1 MNNHINIIFSKSNGL
16 THDANVFA
24 SIFMKH
30 KYIVHFNANLEMHFD
45 IIVFLEHILENYLEK
60 YTCCMFVP
68 NVEWLT
74 NSDTHLLYHNHLH
87 TILCK
92 THHSFEI
99 MSKLIHSKSVYCGMT
114 SLLHTIEN
122 KKYQKRFEFLHVKGT
137 SMYKNT
143 QILIDAWLKHP
154 EWPILHIVCRS
165 VIDLHKPI
173 FINNIILYQYELS
186 NEELYKLQ
194 NTCMVHICPSYCEG
208 FGHYIN
214 EGRLMSSLIITT
226 NAPPMN
232 ELVKHNSGL
241 LINPIKS
248 EKVQLFGNGYII
260 GIKEIEDIMY
270 KLLNMNFR
278 DIDSMRKKA
287 FDDYINDTKNFE
299 KTLLNIIN
307 EIEKIYI

>member
-1 MNNHINIIFSKSNGL
+1 MNHINILFVKSNGL

-30 KYIVHFNANLEMHFD
+30 GYIVHFNANLQTEVN
-45 IIVFLEHILENYLEK
+45 IIIFLEHILENYLEK

-74 NSDTHLLYHNHLH
+74 NTDTRLLYHNHLH

-92 THHSFEI
+92 TNHSFEI
-99 MSKLIHSKSVYCGMT
+99 MSRLIPFKPIYCGMT
-114 SLLHTIEN
+114 SLVKTIKN
-122 KKYQKRFEFLHVKGT
+122 NTYQKKFELLHVKGT

-165 VIDLHKPI
+165 VIDLYKPI
-173 FINNIILYQYELS
+173 IIDNIILYQYELS
-186 NEELYKLQ
+186 DEELYNLQ

-214 EGRLMSSLIITT
+214 EGRLSSSLIITI

-232 ELVKHNSGL
+232 ELVTHNSGL

-248 EKVQLFGNGYII
+248 EEVQLFGTGYLIS
-260 GIKEIEDIMY
+260 IKEIEDVMY
-270 KLLNMNFR
+270 KLLAINFQ
-278 DIDSMRKKA
+278 DIDNMGKKA
-287 FDDYINDTKNFE
+287 FDDYVDDTNKFE
-299 KTLLNIIN
+299 KKILDIIN
-307 EIEKIYI
+307 GT